1 MEINIASYMYSVQVM
16 TIVNKITTPT
26 FHVIMFTVNHSCLHD
41 KDPNVGSLFIC
52 SCHDDVRVF
61 LPISDVPRD
70 PPILVTSPKTALAE
84 GQKFNF
90 RCDLKYPGNPPM
102 IWTWRCG
109 ERTLVP
115 SQFNNMGA
123 SSEITFEAESWQ
135 NGLSCLCIASSPRFG
150 YNISSKGQS
159 IAVLC
164 KLVHGYD
171 FLKIIYS
178 CLEKYWKTRD
188 NTLQLRIY
196 IYLRKH

>member
-1 MEINIASYMYSVQVM
+1 
-16 TIVNKITTPT
+16 
-26 FHVIMFTVNHSCLHD
+26 MFTVNHSCLHD

-70 PPILVTSPKTALAE
+70 PPILVTSPKTPLAE

-90 RCDLKYPGNPPM
+90 RCNLKYPGNPPM

-123 SSEITFEAESWQ
+123 SSAITFEAEAWQ

-150 YNISSKGQS
+150 NNISSKGQS

-178 CLEKYWKTRD
+178 CLEKY
-188 NTLQLRIY
+188 
-196 IYLRKH
+196 

>member
-1 MEINIASYMYSVQVM
+1 MYSVQVM
-16 TIVNKITTPT
+16 TIVNEITTPT
-26 FHVIMFTVNHSCLHD
+26 FLIIMFTVNHSCLHD

-52 SCHDDVRVF
+52 SFHDDVRVF

-70 PPILVTSPKTALAE
+70 PPILVTSPKTSLAE

-178 CLEKYWKTRD
+178 CLEKY
-188 NTLQLRIY
+188 
-196 IYLRKH
+196 